1 MTINGK
7 PYCYI
12 GAGHAGP
19 NTRRKGFA
27 TPDPPAIQ
35 PTLPR
40 LYLPCRR
47 VVSDDFKMCG
57 KPVNVK
63 RTHGSE
69 YCDEHRKLLPYWPT
83 GEEYL

>member
-1 MTINGK
+1 MRH
-7 PYCYI
+7 YI
-12 GAGHAGP
+12 L
-19 NTRRKGFA
+19 RKGFA
-27 TPDPPAIQ
+27 PPTPLAIQ

-57 KPVNVK
+57 KPVNIK